1 MCITEQKLVDA
12 YANGN
17 PHERFSLIY
26 KNYEVFLQLVDS
38 FETGLLNQILFE
50 VEYNRRAKND
60 EDPDVESIINYMFDI
75 TRTVAEKMFAY
86 GAALGEN

>member
-26 KNYEVFLQLVDS
+26 KNYEVSMTYSIGHHRFI
-38 FETGLLNQILFE
+38 EMA
-50 VEYNRRAKND
+50 RAAGA
-60 EDPDVESIINYMFDI
+60 V
-75 TRTVAEKMFAY
+75 Y
-86 GAALGEN
+86 GAW

>member
-26 KNYEVFLQLVDS
+26 KNYEVFVL
-38 FETGLLNQILFE
+38 EI
-50 VEYNRRAKND
+50 
-60 EDPDVESIINYMFDI
+60 
-75 TRTVAEKMFAY
+75 Y
-86 GAALGEN
+86 GF

>member
-12 YANGN
+12 YANGDS
-17 PHERFSLIY
+17 HERFSLIY

-38 FETGLLNQILFE
+38 FETGILNQILFE

-60 EDPDVESIINYMFDI
+60 DN
-75 TRTVAEKMFAY
+75 
-86 GAALGEN
+86 LGVRNFPRKN

>member
-26 KNYEVFLQLVDS
+26 KNYEVCLTLLVLWRKRCSLMGQL
-38 FETGLLNQILFE
+38 
-50 VEYNRRAKND
+50 
-60 EDPDVESIINYMFDI
+60 
-75 TRTVAEKMFAY
+75 
-86 GAALGEN
+86 